1 MPAARRGRRLAAIAV
16 SAAAHLVVLTV
27 LALHAPTLLIPP
39 GPSGPPEPI
48 IPVLLVPRLPP
59 PVPAAGTA
67 PAPIR
72 LHRRQLRVAA
82 PELPV
87 KPLPAPEP
95 KPTPPTPPG
104 PVTLRPAPL
113 PEGPKEQ
120 LRTALRR
127 GPIGCANPQAFQLSR
142 EERVACDEQ
151 LANGAAA
158 AAFPGLGLSAGKQGA
173 LDKAG
178 ARKEADRRYRE
189 TTPPLTPGDTKGSS
203 GEPSQVLPD
212 PHR

>member
-1 MPAARRGRRLAAIAV
+1 LAAIAV
-16 SAAAHLVVLTV
+16 SAVAHLAVLTV
-27 LALHAPTLLIPP
+27 LALHAPTLFIPA
-39 GPSGPPEPI
+39 GPAGPPEPI

-72 LHRRQLRVAA
+72 LHRRQPRVAA
-82 PELPV
+82 PELSV
-87 KPLPAPEP
+87 KPLPVPEP
-95 KPTPPTPPG
+95 KPAPPPPPG
-104 PVTLRPAPL
+104 PVTVRAAPL

-120 LRTALRR
+120 LRTALRH
-127 GPIGCANPQAFQLSR
+127 GPIGCANPQVFQLSR
-142 EERVACDEQ
+142 EERAACDEQ

-158 AAFPGLGLSAGKQGA
+158 AAFPGLGLSAGKQNA

-178 ARKEADRRYRE
+178 ARKDADRRYRE
-189 TTPPLTPGDTKGSS
+189 AAPPTASGDSKGSS
-203 GEPSQVLPD
+203 GEPWQVAPD